1 MSPQLFRI
9 NPDEKTPQQVREA
22 EFAALGLRERHDIQ
36 EWIAKKPSILGDD
49 LLVVTKEFS
58 GFDRTD
64 ERLDLLAVDRLGNLV
79 IIELKRDDTG
89 ADVHWQAIKYASY
102 LSHAT
107 PDDIVGM
114 LVDYDPE
121 ISSAAGAQEELLR
134 HLDTGDLGSLNRSQR
149 IIIASHRFAREVTSA
164 VLWLN
169 EQTGR
174 NLITCIQLIPYQDAE
189 SNALYLQANTI
200 IPIPGDEAYRIQ
212 MSSQGSF
219 GLAAAAPRTSDTA
232 KVNDAIRR
240 AVDMADEQ
248 LPEEYVTAHAH
259 RQGRVGWW
267 HLWYSN
273 KPWAERRVCYRVIL
287 RRKSKARSVLD
298 EAALDQIH
306 AEWIAGVY
314 LLERGGLPKSLYGTL
329 RERIGS
335 IQTNNA
341 QMQKYGNWSL
351 LLGIDELSDD
361 FVTDFADMIMRYIK
375 VVTPEVNQAYERGE
389 FGEDEDGEEE
399 EEEE

>member
-22 EFAALGLRERHDIQ
+22 DFAALGYRERYDIQ
-36 EWIAKKPSILGDD
+36 EWIAAKPSILGDD
-49 LLVVTKEFS
+49 LVVVTKEFS
-58 GFDRTD
+58 DFDRTD

-114 LVDYDPE
+114 LVDYDSE
-121 ISSAAGAQEELLR
+121 ISSEEEAHEKLLG
-134 HLDTGDLGSLNRSQR
+134 HLDAGDLGSLNRGQR

-164 VLWLN
+164 VLWIN
-169 EQTGR
+169 EQTGKD
-174 NLITCIQLIPYQDAE
+174 LITCIQLIPYQDAE

-212 MSSQGSF
+212 MSGQGSY
-219 GLAAAAPRTSDTA
+219 GLAAAEPRASDTA

-240 AVDMADEQ
+240 AVDTADEQ
-248 LPEEYVTAHAH
+248 LPEEYVTDRVH

-267 HLWYSN
+267 HLWYSDE
-273 KPWAERRVCYRVIL
+273 PWAEREVCYKVIL

-298 EAALDQIH
+298 EAALDQVH

-314 LLERGGLPKSLYGTL
+314 LLERGGLPESLYGTL

-341 QMQKYGNWSL
+341 QMQKYDNWSL
-351 LLGIDELSDD
+351 LLGVDELNEE
-361 FVTDFADMIMRYIK
+361 FVAEFADMVTRYIE

-389 FGEDEDGEEE
+389 FGDGEEDEEE
-399 EEEE
+399 EEA